1 VIVPSNQDN
10 SPSVIGEA
18 LAMGVPVIGSDAGG
32 IPEILRNFQMPI
44 FSVGDVKQ
52 LTELITHWK
61 PQINREVIREKAK
74 KEFSEEVVGRE
85 LSNIYLEFQMKLV

>member
-18 LAMGVPVIGSDAGG
+18 LAVGVPVIGSDTGG

-44 FSVGDVKQ
+44 FPVGDVKQ

-61 PQINREVIREKAK
+61 PQIDREVIREKAK

-85 LSNIYLEFQMKLV
+85 LLNIYLKFQMKLI